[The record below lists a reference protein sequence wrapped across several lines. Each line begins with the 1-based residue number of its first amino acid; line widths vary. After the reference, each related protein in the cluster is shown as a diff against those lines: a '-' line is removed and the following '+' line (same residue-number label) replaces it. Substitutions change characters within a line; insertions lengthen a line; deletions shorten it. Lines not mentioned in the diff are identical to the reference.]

1 MANAG
6 RKTKPLP
13 TVKWF
18 LPLLLKINPVKLS
31 TRLLAPRVLAN
42 FYIAIDAVIANKIR
56 SLLTALGIIFG
67 VAAVIAMLA
76 IGNGA
81 QQEILNQIKLVGVNN
96 IVIKPIIEQKEE
108 KLNEQAGGK
117 KEKKKF
123 SPGLTIRDVNS
134 IKKTIPGLTR
144 ISPEIILNSHVIRN
158 GVRRSAK
165 LVGVEPS
172 YFEIYD
178 FQLVDGQ
185 MFSAEH
191 MTLGGPVCIIGSSL
205 KSKFFPTE
213 NPVGKS
219 IKVGP
224 HWLTIIGVLKER
236 LVTQSS
242 ISKLGIRD
250 FNMDVY
256 APLQTVL
263 IRYENRDLVTTEAIR
278 LANMRS
284 RGMVIIND
292 NSASEESE
300 EEKKNYHQLDRLVIQ
315 VDETTR
321 MQTTAEVLSR
331 LLTRRHYEVVD
342 FEIEIPE
349 LLLKQQQRTN
359 DIFNYVLGAIA
370 GISLLVGGIG
380 IMNIML
386 ASVLE
391 RIKEIGL
398 RLSIGAQKND
408 IIQQFLFEAVMI
420 SVSGGIIG
428 VVLGVTMASI
438 VSVMAGIPTI
448 VSFTSILL
456 SFGVAATVGLIFGI
470 APARKAASQDP
481 IASLRYE

>member
-1 MANAG
+1 MF
-6 RKTKPLP
+6 P
-13 TVKWF
+13 TQAT
-18 LPLLLKINPVKLS
+18 NPVTIKNRYFS
-31 TRLLAPRVLAN
+31 PRVLAN
-42 FYIAIDAVIANKIR
+42 IYIAIDAVIANRVR

-96 IVIKPIIEQKEE
+96 IVVKPIIEQKEE
-108 KLNEQAGGK
+108 NLNEQANGK

-123 SPGLTIRDVNS
+123 SPGLTIRDVHS
-134 IKKTIPGLTR
+134 IRTTIPGLSR
-144 ISPEIILNSHVIRN
+144 VSPEIILNTYVIRN
-158 GVRRSAK
+158 GIRRSAK
-165 LVGVEPS
+165 LVGVEPT

-178 FQLVDGQ
+178 FQLAEGQ
-185 MFSAEH
+185 MFNAEQ
-191 MTLGGPVCIIGSSL
+191 MKLGAPVCIIGSAL
-205 KSKFFPTE
+205 RGRFFPTE
-213 NPVGKS
+213 NPIGKS

-224 HWLTIIGVLKER
+224 HWLTIVGVMRER
-236 LVTQSS
+236 LVSESS

-256 APLQTVL
+256 APLQSVL
-263 IRYENRDLVTTEAIR
+263 IRYENRDLITSEALR
-278 LANMRS
+278 LAAMRS
-284 RGMVIIND
+284 RGMVF
-292 NSASEESE
+292 NSSGESDAESE
-300 EEKKNYHQLDRLVIQ
+300 LEKKNYHQLDRLVIQ

-321 MQTTAEVLSR
+321 LQSTAEILSR
-331 LLTRRHYEVVD
+331 MLARKHYEVVD

-398 RLSIGAQKND
+398 RLSIGAQKSD
-408 IIQQFLFEAVMI
+408 IVQQFLFEAVMI
-420 SVSGGIIG
+420 SVSGGLIG
-428 VVLGVTMASI
+428 VVLGVTMAFV
-438 VSVMAGIPTI
+438 VSTVANIPTI
-448 VSFTSILL
+448 VSFSSIVL

>member
-1 MANAG
+1 VIKN
-6 RKTKPLP
+6 RY
-13 TVKWF
+13 F
-18 LPLLLKINPVKLS
+18 S
-31 TRLLAPRVLAN
+31 PRVLAN
-42 FYIAIDAVIANKIR
+42 LYIAIDAVIANRVR

-123 SPGLTIRDVNS
+123 SPGLTIRDVHS
-134 IKKTIPGLTR
+134 IRRTIPGLSR
-144 ISPEIILNSHVIRN
+144 ISPEIILNTYVIRN
-158 GVRRSAK
+158 GIRRSAK
-165 LVGVEPS
+165 IVGVEPS

-178 FQLVDGQ
+178 FQLAEGQ
-185 MFSAEH
+185 LFNAEQ
-191 MTLGGPVCIIGSSL
+191 MKLGAPVCIIGSAL
-205 KSKFFPTE
+205 RARFFATE
-213 NPVGKS
+213 NPIGKS

-224 HWLTIIGVLKER
+224 HWLTIVGVMRER
-236 LVTQSS
+236 LVSESS

-256 APLQTVL
+256 APLQSVL
-263 IRYENRDLVTTEAIR
+263 IRYENRDLITTEALR
-278 LANMRS
+278 LATMRS
-284 RGMVIIND
+284 QGRFSS
-292 NSASEESE
+292 SAGESAESE
-300 EEKKNYHQLDRLVIQ
+300 LEKKNYHQLDRLVIQ
-315 VDETTR
+315 VDETSKL
-321 MQTTAEVLSR
+321 QSTAEVLSR
-331 LLTRRHYEVVD
+331 MLARRHYEVVD

-398 RLSIGAQKND
+398 RLSIGAQKSD
-408 IIQQFLFEAVMI
+408 IVQQFLFEAVMI
-420 SVSGGIIG
+420 SVTGGLIG
-428 VVLGVTMASI
+428 VVLGVTMAYI
-438 VSVMAGIPTI
+438 VSTVANIPTI
-448 VSFTSILL
+448 VSFSSILL

>member
-1 MANAG
+1 M
-6 RKTKPLP
+6 
-13 TVKWF
+13 
-18 LPLLLKINPVKLS
+18 LKRFFSP
-31 TRLLAPRVLAN
+31 RLLANL
-42 FYIAIDAVIANKIR
+42 YIAIDAVIANKMR

-108 KLNEQAGGK
+108 KLNETAGGK

-123 SPGLTIRDVNS
+123 SPGLTVRDVKS
-134 IKKTIPGLTR
+134 ITSTIPGLAKV
-144 ISPEIILNSHVIRN
+144 SPEIILNTSVIQN
-158 GVRRSAK
+158 GIRRSAK
-165 LVGVEPS
+165 LVGVEPA
-172 YFEIYD
+172 YFDIYD
-178 FQLVDGQ
+178 FQLAEGQ
-185 MFSAEH
+185 MFNAEQ
-191 MTLGGPVCIIGSSL
+191 MRNGAPVCIIGSAL
-205 KSKFFPTE
+205 KSRFFPTE
-213 NPVGKS
+213 NAIGKS
-219 IKVGP
+219 LKVGP
-224 HWLTIIGVLKER
+224 HWLTVIGVMRER
-236 LVTQSS
+236 YVSESS

-256 APLQTVL
+256 APLQSVL
-263 IRYENRDLVTTEAIR
+263 IRYENRDLITAEALR

-284 RGMVIIND
+284 QGVIIIGGE
-292 NSASEESE
+292 AAEEESA
-300 EEKKNYHQLDRLVIQ
+300 EEKNNYHQIDRLVIQ
-315 VDETTR
+315 VDETPKL
-321 MQTTAEVLSR
+321 QTTAEIISR
-331 LLTRRHYEVVD
+331 MLTRRHYEVVD

-398 RLSIGAQKND
+398 RLSIGAQKSD
-408 IIQQFLFEAVMI
+408 VVQQFLFEAVMI
-420 SVSGGIIG
+420 SISGGLIG
-428 VVLGVTMASI
+428 VILGVTLAYF
-438 VSVMAGIPTI
+438 VSVFANIPTI
-448 VSFTSILL
+448 ISFSSIIL

-470 APARKAASQDP
+470 APARRAASQDP
-481 IASLRYE
+481 ITSLRHE

>member
-1 MANAG
+1 M
-6 RKTKPLP
+6 
-13 TVKWF
+13 
-18 LPLLLKINPVKLS
+18 LLNKFF
-31 TRLLAPRVLAN
+31 APRVLAN
-42 FYIAIDAVIANKIR
+42 LYIAIDAVIANRIR

-108 KLNEQAGGK
+108 KLNEQASGK
-117 KEKKKF
+117 KEKRKF

-134 IKKTIPGLTR
+134 IQSTIPGLAK
-144 ISPEIILNSHVIRN
+144 ISPEIIINTNIIRN
-158 GVRRSAK
+158 GIRRSAK
-165 LVGVEPS
+165 LVGVDPV

-178 FQLVDGQ
+178 FELSEGHLFNAQQLKVG
-185 MFSAEH
+185 S
-191 MTLGGPVCIIGSSL
+191 PVCIIGSAL
-205 KSKFFPTE
+205 KSRFFPTE
-213 NPVGKS
+213 DPMGKS

-224 HWLTIIGVLKER
+224 HWLKIIGVMKER
-236 LVTQSS
+236 LVSQNS

-256 APLQTVL
+256 APLQSVL
-263 IRYENRDLVTTEAIR
+263 IRYENRDLITAEALR
-278 LANMRS
+278 LAALRS
-284 RGMVIIND
+284 RGMVFN
-292 NSASEESE
+292 NGSNASSESE
-300 EEKKNYHQLDRLVIQ
+300 LDKKNYHQLDRLVIQ
-315 VDETTR
+315 VEETSK
-321 MQTTAEVLSR
+321 MQSTAEILTRLLSR
-331 LLTRRHYEVVD
+331 KHYEVVD

-398 RLSIGAQKND
+398 RLAIGAQKKD
-408 IIQQFLFEAVMI
+408 IVQQFLFEAIMI
-420 SVSGGIIG
+420 SVSGGLIG
-428 VVLGVTMASI
+428 VVLGVTMAFV
-438 VSVMAGIPTI
+438 VSSVADIPTI
-448 VSFTSILL
+448 VSFSSIIL

-470 APARKAASQDP
+470 APARKAATQDP

>member
-1 MANAG
+1 MKLNAFFDPRLVAN
-6 RKTKPLP
+6 L
-13 TVKWF
+13 
-18 LPLLLKINPVKLS
+18 
-31 TRLLAPRVLAN
+31 
-42 FYIAIDAVIANKIR
+42 YIAIDAVIANRIR

-96 IVIKPIIEQKEE
+96 IVIKPIIEQKDE
-108 KLNEQAGGK
+108 KINEKVGK

-123 SPGLTIRDVNS
+123 SPGLTIRDVES
-134 IKKTIPGLTR
+134 IQSILPDLTQV
-144 ISPEIILNSHVIRN
+144 SPEIILDTYVIR
-158 GVRRSAK
+158 GGFRRSAK
-165 LVGVEPS
+165 LVGVDPA
-172 YFEIYD
+172 YFTIYD
-178 FQLVDGQ
+178 FKILEGRQ
-185 MFSAEH
+185 FSDEQIK
-191 MTLGGPVCIIGSSL
+191 LGAPVCIIGYAL
-205 KSKFFPTE
+205 KSRFFPTE
-213 NPVGKS
+213 DPIGKTM
-219 IKVGP
+219 KVGA
-224 HWLTIIGVLKER
+224 HWLTIIGVLNER
-236 LVTQSS
+236 AISQSS

-256 APLQTVL
+256 SPLQSIL
-263 IRYENRDLVTTEAIR
+263 IRYRNRDLITAEALR
-278 LANMRS
+278 LAAMRS
-284 RGMVIIND
+284 QGMNFSNTN
-292 NSASEESE
+292 NSGSTENEQ
-300 EEKKNYHQLDRLVIQ
+300 EKKNYHQLDRLVLQ
-315 VDETTR
+315 VEKTEKL
-321 MQTTAEVLSR
+321 QATAEIISR
-331 LLTRRHYEVVD
+331 MLMRRHYEVVD

-398 RLSIGAQKND
+398 RLAIGAKKSD
-408 IIQQFLFEAVMI
+408 VVQQFLFEAVMI

-428 VVLGVTMASI
+428 VVLGVFLAFL
-438 VSVMAGIPTI
+438 VSSFANIPTI
-448 VSFTSILL
+448 ITFSSIIL

-470 APARKAASQDP
+470 APARRAASQNP

>member
-1 MANAG
+1 MYQ
-6 RKTKPLP
+6 
-13 TVKWF
+13 
-18 LPLLLKINPVKLS
+18 
-31 TRLLAPRVLAN
+31 RLLAN
-42 FYIAIDAVIANKIR
+42 FSIAISAVVANKVR

-81 QQEILNQIKLVGVNN
+81 QQEILDQIKLVGVNN

-108 KLNEQAGGK
+108 KIEEEPGK

-123 SPGLTIRDVNS
+123 SPGLTVRDVQS
-134 IKKTIPGLTR
+134 IEASIPGLSR
-144 ISPEIILNSHVIRN
+144 VSPEIILETNVIRR
-158 GVRRSAK
+158 GFRRSAK
-165 LVGVEPS
+165 LVGVEPA
-172 YFEIYD
+172 YFEIYN
-178 FQLVDGQ
+178 FELQEGR
-185 MFSAEH
+185 MFNDDQRES
-191 MTLGGPVCIIGSSL
+191 GSPVCIVGQSI
-205 KSKFFPTE
+205 KTKFFPTE
-213 NPVGKS
+213 NAVGKN

-236 LVTQSS
+236 VVSQNS

-256 APLQTVL
+256 TPLQTML
-263 IRYENRDLVTTEAIR
+263 IRYKNRDLITEEELQ
-278 LANMRS
+278 LAAMRS
-284 RGMVIIND
+284 SGMFFGPVTE
-292 NSASEESE
+292 EESSSDAL
-300 EEKKNYHQLDRLVIQ
+300 EKKNYHQLDRLVVQ
-315 VDETTR
+315 VDETRLLTPA
-321 MQTTAEVLSR
+321 AEIMSR
-331 LLTRRHYEVVD
+331 LLQRKHFDVIDY
-342 FEIEIPE
+342 EIEIPE

-398 RLSIGAQKND
+398 RLSIGAKKSD
-408 IIQQFLFEAVMI
+408 VIQQFLFEAIMI

-428 VVLGVTMASI
+428 VILGVSMAYL
-438 VSVMAGIPTI
+438 VSEFAGIPTI
-448 VSFTSILL
+448 ISFGSILL

-470 APARKAASQDP
+470 APARKAANQDP
-481 IASLRYE
+481 ITSLRYE